1 MTKTLLE
8 WVSLDKNKDSVK
20 RAVASDCTFETCKKR
35 RVVAF
40 SHFFKFS
47 SESKFRNS
55 LSKVNVKKA
64 EQVVFPK
71 SCRQQR
77 CMKVLKY
84 LSQIFFLIRCF
95 VLLLTVFA
103 RSTSQAT
110 KSTCTQPAQHSS
122 LPIRQRSCNQFHARS
137 RR

>member
-64 EQVVFPK
+64 EQVVFRK

-84 LSQIFFLIRCF
+84 LSQIFFD
-95 VLLLTVFA
+95 TVF
-103 RSTSQAT
+103 RS
-110 KSTCTQPAQHSS
+110 STYRLRQIDFTGHEINMYTASTTQF
-122 LPIRQRSCNQFHARS
+122 ITNTTEIV
-137 RR
+137 

>member
-1 MTKTLLE
+1 MTKTILE

-40 SHFFKFS
+40 LHFFKFS

-55 LSKVNVKKA
+55 LSKVNVKKP
-64 EQVVFPK
+64 EQVVFRK
-71 SCRQQR
+71 SYRQQR

-84 LSQIFFLIRCF
+84 LSQIFLDR
-95 VLLLTVFA
+95 VF
-103 RSTSQAT
+103 RS
-110 KSTCTQPAQHSS
+110 STHHLRQIDFTGHEINMYTASTTQFISNTTE
-122 LPIRQRSCNQFHARS
+122 IV
-137 RR
+137 

>member
-8 WVSLDKNKDSVK
+8 WVSLGKNKDSVK
-20 RAVASDCTFETCKKR
+20 RAVASDCTCKTRKKTTNSCIF
-35 RVVAF
+35 AF
-40 SHFFKFS
+40 LKFS

-55 LSKVNVKKA
+55 SLKVNVKEP
-64 EQVVFPK
+64 EQVVFRK

-84 LSQIFFLIRCF
+84 LSKIFLIGCF

-110 KSTCTQPAQHSS
+110 KSTCTQPAQYSS
-122 LPIRQRSCNQFHARS
+122 LAIRLRSCNQFHARS
-137 RR
+137 RQ

>member
-40 SHFFKFS
+40 SHFLKFS

-55 LSKVNVKKA
+55 LSKFNVKKP
-64 EQVVFPK
+64 EQVVFRK

-77 CMKVLKY
+77 CIKVLKY
-84 LSQIFFLIRCF
+84 LSQIFFD
-95 VLLLTVFA
+95 TVF
-103 RSTSQAT
+103 RSSTHHLRQIDFTGHEINMYTAST
-110 KSTCTQPAQHSS
+110 K
-122 LPIRQRSCNQFHARS
+122 QFLS
-137 RR
+137 NTTEIV

>member
-40 SHFFKFS
+40 SHFLKFS

-64 EQVVFPK
+64 EQVVFRK

-84 LSQIFFLIRCF
+84 LSKIFLIGCF

-122 LPIRQRSCNQFHARS
+122 LAIRLRSCNQFHARS
-137 RR
+137 RQ